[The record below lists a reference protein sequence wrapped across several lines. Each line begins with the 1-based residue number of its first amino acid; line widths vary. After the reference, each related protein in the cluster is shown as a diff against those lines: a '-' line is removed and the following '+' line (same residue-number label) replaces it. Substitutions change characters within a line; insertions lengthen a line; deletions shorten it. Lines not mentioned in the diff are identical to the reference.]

1 METTA
6 TGLRSL
12 DLPMVIET
20 SDVDFAEEFYNP
32 ALRNATEYKRGVGY
46 FTSEWFQ
53 FAARGLKGLAENGGT
68 AKWIISPVLNEQ
80 DWAALQKGVEAKRDP
95 DLYEQLDRA
104 VSDLEADL
112 EEETLNTISWMI
124 ADGLLQIKIAVPGGD
139 LSGNFHDKWGI
150 VVDENGDK
158 IGFHG
163 SQNDSRRG
171 FDNYES
177 YSVFLGWESDRDL
190 QRIER
195 HEERFDA
202 IWENEKEGVH
212 AITLPDSIELDIAQL
227 RDADDRPYD
236 QPSEVQKLQ
245 SAYRWRHQEEAVNA
259 FLDAEH
265 GILDMATGTGKTRTS
280 RKIANRLLRANQVE
294 NIVVATYGN
303 DLLNLWYN
311 TLVQQFDPGE
321 IRIYRQYG
329 GRKEMGSFF
338 ARDRDQLETLIIT
351 YDELADCIDADTNG
365 KLGDSL
371 LICDEV
377 HNIGSPARRQAL
389 RGELDIFPYRLGLSA
404 TPLDT
409 YDEDRNAFIRDEIG
423 PIVYEFT
430 LEDAIRRGI
439 LCELEYIPLTYE
451 LSDRDKEKQQEQFRK
466 FAGLKEQNPST
477 PKSQL
482 YIMLARVRKESTEK
496 LPEFRRYLD
505 EHPEVLEDCLIF
517 VETMDYG
524 EQVQEIVHEHTKRYR
539 TYYGEDDEQNLV
551 DFSRGEIDTLVT
563 SRAISEGIDIK
574 SVKNIVLFTSPR
586 SKGVTIQR
594 IGRAL
599 RTDPENPDKTAN
611 IVDFVVESD
620 IEEDTVESEDDD
632 EDEITPPDKERYE
645 WLTDLSTVTKEEH

>member
-1 METTA
+1 METTE
-6 TGLRSL
+6 TGFRNLN
-12 DLPMVIET
+12 LPMVIET

-32 ALRNATEYKRGVGY
+32 ALCNATEYKRGVGY
-46 FTSEWFQ
+46 FTSEWFKL
-53 FAARGLKGLAENGGT
+53 AARGLKGLAENGGT
-68 AKWIISPVLNEQ
+68 AKWIISPILDER
-80 DWAALQKGVEAKRDP
+80 DWAALQKGVEAKRDS

-104 VSDLEADL
+104 VSDLETDL
-112 EEETLNTISWMI
+112 EEETLNTIAWMI
-124 ADGLLQIKIAVPGGD
+124 ADGLLEIKIAVPGGN
-139 LSGNFHDKWGI
+139 LSGSFHDKWGI

-177 YSVFLGWESDRDL
+177 YSVFLGWESDRDR
-190 QRIER
+190 QRIEH
-195 HEERFDA
+195 HEDRFDA
-202 IWENEKEGVH
+202 IWKNHKNSVQV
-212 AITLPDSIELDIAQL
+212 ITLPDSIALDIAQL
-227 RDADDRPYD
+227 RDPGDRPYD
-236 QPSEVQKLQ
+236 QPSGAQQLQ

-280 RKIANRLLRANQVE
+280 RKIANRLLRANDIE

-303 DLLNLWYN
+303 DLLNQWYD
-311 TLVQQFDPGE
+311 TLVREFDPTE
-321 IRIYRQYG
+321 IRLYRQYG

-338 ARDRDQLETLIIT
+338 ARDRDQLEALIIT
-351 YDELADCIDADTNG
+351 YDELADCIDADTRG

-389 RGELDIFPYRLGLSA
+389 RGELDVFPYRLGLSA

-409 YDEDRNAFIRDEIG
+409 YDEDRNAFIRDEVG

-430 LEDAIRRGI
+430 LEDAIQRGI
-439 LCELEYIPLTYE
+439 LCELDYTPLTYQ
-451 LSDRDKEKQQEQFRK
+451 LSDQDKEKQQEQFGK
-466 FAGLKEQNPST
+466 FAGLKEQNPSI

-482 YIMLARVRKESTEK
+482 YIMLARVRKESMEK

-517 VETMDYG
+517 VETKDYG
-524 EQVQEIVHEHTKRYR
+524 ELVQEIVHEHTKRYR

-551 DFSRGEIDTLVT
+551 DFSRGAIDTLVT
-563 SRAISEGIDIK
+563 SRAISEGIDIH

-620 IEEDTVESEDDD
+620 IEDHTVESEDD

-645 WLTDLSTVTKEEH
+645 WLTDLSTVTTEEE